1 MAEPQQAYLGK
12 SNMPNQPA
20 MLPTATTRK
29 SNEKSARSLRQ
40 PKKCNQIIKKNQR
53 ERESRRDNIAAK
65 KVKQQGT
72 TKGWTRNVVE
82 GQPTVR
88 GRGRGQLQ
96 FAACLKWKIPAT
108 WNSKRCIPLAAIVG
122 SYCCCCCCSC
132 KCNKQNVLIIKIVKA
147 KEMARYND
155 WLQQWAVY
163 GVTPSRSTQNPNPNP
178 SWNEA
183 YRAVAVGLLGAHKW
197 NFISALLPAPVR
209 HLLQLLLFFLRLRC
223 GEEGEGEGVAWRT
236 TETDPMA
243 HAEARHANHFIA
255 FICVHFPIVR

>member
-40 PKKCNQIIKKNQR
+40 PKKCNQIIKKNPTRKREQ
-53 ERESRRDNIAAK
+53 EREHCSKESKAARNDQRLNPKRSRRAAK
-65 KVKQQGT
+65 
-72 TKGWTRNVVE
+72 
-82 GQPTVR
+82 PDR

-147 KEMARYND
+147 KEMARYNN
-155 WLQQWAVY
+155 WLQQWA
-163 GVTPSRSTQNPNPNP
+163 T
-178 SWNEA
+178 
-183 YRAVAVGLLGAHKW
+183 
-197 NFISALLPAPVR
+197 
-209 HLLQLLLFFLRLRC
+209 
-223 GEEGEGEGVAWRT
+223 
-236 TETDPMA
+236 
-243 HAEARHANHFIA
+243 
-255 FICVHFPIVR
+255 